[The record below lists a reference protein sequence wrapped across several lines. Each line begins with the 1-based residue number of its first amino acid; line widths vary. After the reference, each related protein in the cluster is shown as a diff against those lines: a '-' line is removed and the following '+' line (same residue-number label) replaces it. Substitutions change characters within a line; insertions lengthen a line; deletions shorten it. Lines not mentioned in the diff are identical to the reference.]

1 MVQGYGSTE
10 GWVVTS
16 WHPMMKRKDV
26 FCRKDLENVEVK
38 IVHPE
43 TGHELTTNEVERFM

>member
-16 WHPMMKRKDV
+16 WHPMMGKRKDV
-26 FCRKDLENVEVK
+26 FCRKK
-38 IVHPE
+38 P
-43 TGHELTTNEVERFM
+43 